1 MEVNVYNKQGVE
13 VGKAELPKAIF
24 GVSMK
29 DSVVHQVLI
38 SQQSN
43 ARQGSAHSKGRGE
56 VRGGGKKPW
65 RQKGTGRARH
75 ASIRSPIWKGG
86 GVTFGPTN
94 ERNYK
99 KDVNKKMKRKALF
112 MVLSSK
118 IADNQSIIIDDMNLE
133 KPKTKDAALMIKNL
147 LGVVSKDQSRNNTF
161 LLIPAKKN
169 RILEKSV
176 NNIQKVSIIP
186 ATSLNVEELLLS
198 KYVAIEKDAIS
209 VIEKTYK
216 I

>member
-1 MEVNVYNKQGVE
+1 METKLYNQEGRE
-13 VGKAELPKAIF
+13 IGNIELP
-24 GVSMK
+24 
-29 DSVVHQVLI
+29 DSVFAVPMNHDLVSQVVRVHRA
-38 SQQSN
+38 N
-43 ARQGSAHSKGRGE
+43 ARASIAHTKGRGD